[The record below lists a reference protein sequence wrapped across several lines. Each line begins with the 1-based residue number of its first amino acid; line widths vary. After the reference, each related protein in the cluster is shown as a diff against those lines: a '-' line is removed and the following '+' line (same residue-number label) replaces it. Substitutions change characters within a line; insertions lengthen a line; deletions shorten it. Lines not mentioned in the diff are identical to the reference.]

1 MIFQSS
7 ASPYIIGTAPNGN
20 ILTMSGAG
28 VTNNSGVSQIIAVLP
43 TFSGPGGISFTNSAT
58 AGNQIG
64 YPNNG
69 VSFGTPPV
77 MHFMDSS
84 NAGTASFTNSG
95 SFANGIDGSLILFA
109 DSSSGDHAILTNNGA
124 TVSGGG
130 GGVTRFMNTS
140 HAGNATVIANAGQ
153 NGGKGAVIE
162 FRDRADGGQATVQ
175 VFGNGT
181 LQIVDFVRSNLTIGS
196 LEGDGVVILDS
207 PTLLQVGKNGRSTTF
222 AGTIQGSGGLKKV
235 GRGTLE
241 LTGAS
246 TYANATLVE
255 EGTLL
260 VNNVTGSATTGVTVT
275 SGTLGGS
282 GTIDALV
289 QVGKVGQ
296 GRIAPGITARSPTTL
311 HVTGS
316 VHFFS
321 NGSLAC
327 KFYPNRGA
335 SDSVEAGGITID
347 RGAIFSFPNG
357 SGGQIALGTVF
368 TLINNLGS
376 SPIFGNFT
384 NLPDGGTVTS
394 NGNKFLVD

>member
-1 MIFQSS
+1 M
-7 ASPYIIGTAPNGN
+7 
-20 ILTMSGAG
+20 
-28 VTNNSGVSQIIAVLP
+28 
-43 TFSGPGGISFTNSAT
+43 
-58 AGNQIG
+58 
-64 YPNNG
+64 
-69 VSFGTPPV
+69 
-77 MHFMDSS
+77 
-84 NAGTASFTNSG
+84 
-95 SFANGIDGSLILFA
+95 
-109 DSSSGDHAILTNNGA
+109 
-124 TVSGGG
+124 
-130 GGVTRFMNTS
+130 
-140 HAGNATVIANAGQ
+140 
-153 NGGKGAVIE
+153 
-162 FRDRADGGQATVQ
+162 GGQATVQ

-335 SDSVEAGGITID
+335 SDSVEA
-347 RGAIFSFPNG
+347 
-357 SGGQIALGTVF
+357 
-368 TLINNLGS
+368 
-376 SPIFGNFT
+376 
-384 NLPDGGTVTS
+384 
-394 NGNKFLVD
+394 